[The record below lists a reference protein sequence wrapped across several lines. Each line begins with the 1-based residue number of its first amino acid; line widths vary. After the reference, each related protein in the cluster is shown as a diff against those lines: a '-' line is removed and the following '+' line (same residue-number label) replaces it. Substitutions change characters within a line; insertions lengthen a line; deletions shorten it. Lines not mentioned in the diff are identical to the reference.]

1 MLFLALDK
9 GCLMKK
15 IKEQQGFSGQGLIE
29 YAIVLGLVALIT
41 VGGLAL
47 TGGDTKNVYEKA
59 AELFSGATPI
69 PIADDLYPKDRI
81 TIKVVDQTGQGI
93 SDARVYCFQS
103 TGAYLNKQGTTNASG
118 LVEFMD
124 MPEGS
129 YKFRADVQGQMFWS
143 SVISY
148 PESYFAT
155 IRVPKTEFSV
165 KVVDVADR
173 GIGNVQI
180 YTYTTSGGYAGVSG
194 KTGSD
199 GVVKLDMV
207 DGAFKFRAVSQAQD
221 YWTPIIAIPTVLETT
236 IKTGQD
242 DFALKVVDQAG
253 NGISNVKVYAYNT
266 DGSYAGVY
274 ERTGADGVATMQIG
288 DGSFKFKAVHHA
300 HDFWSDIVVL
310 PGIRSATIRTEQ
322 QPFSVT
328 VVDASGVG
336 IGDVLVYAYNTA
348 DQYTGAYGRT
358 NGSGVLSLDLAI
370 GVYKFKAVHQAQDF
384 WSGAVSFPETLSTL
398 INTGQ
403 QNITLTV
410 LNVDRVPINNAPV
423 YVYSTTGAYAGTW
436 GRTNPEGRVVLGFSA
451 GSFRVRVSTGGQ
463 DYWSDIISMPGST
476 NIEIIAK

>member
-1 MLFLALDK
+1 
-9 GCLMKK
+9 MKK
-15 IKEQQGFSGQGLIE
+15 IKETQGFFGQGLVE
-29 YAIVLGLVALIT
+29 YALILALVAIAT
-41 VGGLAL
+41 IGGIMV
-47 TGGDTKNVYEKA
+47 TGDSTKGVFERIA
-59 AELFSGATPI
+59 DLFGAETPEPI
-69 PIADDLYPKDRI
+69 PDEIYPDDRI

-103 TGAYLNKQGTTNASG
+103 TGAYLNKQGTTNAAG
-118 LVEFMD
+118 LIEFMD

-148 PESYFAT
+148 PGSYFST
-155 IRVPKTEFSV
+155 IQITKIEFSV
-165 KVVDVADR
+165 KVVDAANQ
-173 GIGNVQI
+173 GISNVQI
-180 YTYTTSGGYAGVSG
+180 YAYTSSGGYAGVSG

-199 GVVKLDMV
+199 GVAKLDMV
-207 DGAFKFRAVSQAQD
+207 DGLFKFRAVSQAQD
-221 YWTPIIAIPTVLETT
+221 YWTSIITIPTVLETT
-236 IKTGQD
+236 IETGQD

-253 NGISNVKVYAYNT
+253 NGISGVMVYAYNHA
-266 DGSYAGVY
+266 GNYAGVAM
-274 ERTGADGVATMQIG
+274 RTGADGVATMQIG

-300 HDFWSDIVVL
+300 HDFWSDILVL
-310 PGIRSATIRTEQ
+310 PGIRSATIKTEQ

-336 IGDVLVYAYNTA
+336 IGDVLIYAYNTA
-348 DQYTGAYGRT
+348 DQYTGAFGRT

-384 WSGAVSFPETLSTL
+384 WSGAISFPETLSTL

-410 LNVDRVPINNAPV
+410 LNADRVPINNAPV

-436 GRTNPEGRVVLGFSA
+436 GRTDAEGQVVLGFSA
-451 GSFRVRVSTGGQ
+451 GSFRIRVNTGGQ
-463 DYWSDIISMPGST
+463 DYWSETITMPGST